1 MTRSGDA
8 PTTAR
13 AGRRRADPGVGDRAR
28 LDDSQLAR
36 RMAERDVDALAVFY
50 DRYGGLAYSIALR
63 ILGDAGK
70 AEDVVQ
76 DVFLKIW
83 RAAPG
88 FDPSRGQLRTW
99 LITAVRNRSVDHL
112 RGRGAY
118 QRREQELSPELAT
131 EGNDPW
137 EQVSLSLEQDAVRE
151 ALTSLPSEQRQVV
164 ELAYFSGYTGGEIA
178 EMIDAPLSTVKGRMR
193 LALEKLRSYL
203 QGRGLEVD
211 V

>member
-1 MTRSGDA
+1 MTRAQDAERRSG
-8 PTTAR
+8 R
-13 AGRRRADPGVGDRAR
+13 AHGLAADPAVDRGR

-36 RMAERDVDALAVFY
+36 RLAERDVDALAVFY

-63 ILGDAGK
+63 ILGDTGR

-88 FDPSRGQLRTW
+88 FDPARGQLRTW
-99 LITAVRNRSVDHL
+99 LITAVRNRSVDYL

-118 QRREQELSPELAT
+118 QRRELELSPELAT
-131 EGNDPW
+131 TGSDPW

-151 ALTSLPSEQRQVV
+151 ALISLPAEQRQVV

-178 EMIDAPLSTVKGRMR
+178 GMIDAPLSTVKGRMR